1 MAGTGVRYYREVAGL
16 KQAELAVRLETDPGR
31 MSRIETGAE
40 IPTAAEVDK
49 LVEALGVPPTY
60 LFSKH
65 LLAEVAERSRA
76 AAAS

>member
-16 KQAELAVRLETDPGR
+16 KQAELAERLGTDPGR

-40 IPTAAEVDK
+40 IPTPAEIDK
-49 LVEALGVPPTY
+49 LVEALQIPPTY

-65 LLAEVAERSRA
+65 VLAEVAERSRA
-76 AAAS
+76 AAAT